1 MKIMINPIFS
11 FLILILIRFRIL
23 FGNSEKLI
31 FVCTFFSKENLATF
45 LKMKMQIFLAMKNN
59 RKVKFISTFK
69 IKITYSRA
77 LTCKKQK
84 IQIMKIF
91 EYPKN

>member
-1 MKIMINPIFS
+1 M
-11 FLILILIRFRIL
+11 
-23 FGNSEKLI
+23 NSEKLI

-45 LKMKMQIFLAMKNN
+45 LKMKTQIFLAMKNN

-91 EYPKN
+91 ELHARANKIMKIIEFNARIMKIIKILEF